1 MKLQEFNFKRPV
13 KVLTVVRNINIYGK
27 SKKSF
32 DDRKED
38 TAWRPI
44 SSKSGYVKDNELY
57 LPETIT
63 DNINLNNCGLITIED
78 DNHQQGFDATDLQ
91 RSNVIASNKKA
102 ARNRCFNKTHTWKLD
117 IFDLRPTVEFEVFL
131 HYDYFEV
138 GIPERD
144 NFKICALKI
153 RQPTEIKING
163 KTDASM
169 SSGRERI
176 FKEQSY
182 ILEYAG
188 DFTSCKLLKEPFD
201 PMIKHIPAERKIIDL
216 MKPLW

>member
-1 MKLQEFNFKRPV
+1 MKLQEISFKRPV
-13 KVLTVVRNINIYGK
+13 KIITIFRNINIYDK

-38 TAWRPI
+38 TAWQAIP
-44 SSKSGYVKDNELY
+44 SKSGYVKDNELY

-63 DNINLNNCGLITIED
+63 GSINVNNCSLITIED
-78 DNHQQGFDATDLQ
+78 DNRQQGFNTTDLQ
-91 RSNVIASNKKA
+91 HTNVIASNKKPE
-102 ARNRCFNKTHTWKLD
+102 RNRCFNTSHSWKLD
-117 IFDLRPTVEFEVFL
+117 IFDIKPNIEFEVFL

-144 NFKICALKI
+144 NFKICSLKMN
-153 RQPTEIKING
+153 QPVEIKING

-169 SSGRERI
+169 TSGRERI

-188 DFTSCKLLKEPFD
+188 DFTYCKLLKEPFD
-201 PMIKHIPAERKIIDL
+201 SVTKHIPSERKIINL